1 MDPPEEIKPRSLRC
15 QCIACSCH
23 SAMEVTDKS
32 KRNVVYFKVVMVA
45 NRLKVNQLCVL
56 WHFTPFWMISKAK
69 V

>member
-32 KRNVVYFKVVMVA
+32 KRNVVYFKVIMLA
-45 NRLKVNQLCVL
+45 NRLKVN
-56 WHFTPFWMISKAK
+56 
-69 V
+69 